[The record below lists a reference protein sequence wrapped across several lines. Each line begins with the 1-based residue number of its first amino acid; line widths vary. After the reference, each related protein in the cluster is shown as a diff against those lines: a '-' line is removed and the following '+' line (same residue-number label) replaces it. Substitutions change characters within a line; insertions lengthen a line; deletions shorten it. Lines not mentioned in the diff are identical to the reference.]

1 MSSSLNLFILLSNC
15 KGLNGFS
22 PKFATCVHLI
32 WIISSFSPCISR
44 CKRARG
50 PPLHNQFLEL
60 ACQDIRES
68 AGLNL
73 VCLNLEV
80 SGPAGLNL
88 VGLNLE
94 FSGPASLKMPPKEIC
109 NKEKIAYRISCG
121 PPKAPGPLV
130 TTLAT
135 PPLDGPAHYRIPG

>member
-44 CKRARG
+44 YKRARG
-50 PPLHNQFLEL
+50 PPLHNRFLEL

-73 VCLNLEV
+73 VGLNLEV
-80 SGPAGLNL
+80 SGPAGLIF
-88 VGLNLE
+88 VGLELSE
-94 FSGPASLKMPPKEIC
+94 LASLKMPPKEIC
-109 NKEKIAYRISCG
+109 NKEKIAYLISCG
-121 PPKAPGPLV
+121 PPNAPSPLV

-135 PPLDGPAHYRIPG
+135 PPPLDGPVRV